1 MNNITPLERVRKV
14 YKDKV
19 DNFEKYSVGTSIRD
33 EQEQEIVE
41 NLDEIQVSS
50 SDLKNKRNK
59 NGEPSKYV
67 RKYGGEVGKVLNDFQ
82 YRVQLSKK
90 SMEIDNM

>member
-33 EQEQEIVE
+33 EQEQEIAE